1 MTLVIKIGD
10 LTEINNHRPM
20 SLLPFLENIQRIM
33 YNRLYNHLVNKKYY
47 TQSSSASESHST
59 EHAIIHLVNQIYESI
74 ENDNY
79 ILEFFIY

>member
-1 MTLVIKIGD
+1 
-10 LTEINNHRPM
+10 
-20 SLLPFLENIQRIM
+20 M

-79 ILEFFIY
+79 ILEFFIYWSKAFDTADYARRKAGRLWN